1 MYKKIQKRVFEIIE
15 KGKKNDKSSIIFDS
29 FIMTLITLNVA
40 SVFIETFNIS
50 SNFAYTLKIFE
61 IVSIL
66 FLLFNI
72 YLDCGQL
79 LIYFLNVLI

>member
-50 SNFAYTLKIFE
+50 INFAYTLKIFE
-61 IVSIL
+61 IVSISI
-66 FLLFNI
+66 FTI
-72 YLDCGQL
+72 
-79 LIYFLNVLI
+79 

>member
-29 FIMTLITLNVA
+29 FIMTLITLNVP

-61 IVSIL
+61 IVSISI
-66 FLLFNI
+66 FTI
-72 YLDCGQL
+72 
-79 LIYFLNVLI
+79 

>member
-61 IVSIL
+61 IVSISI
-66 FLLFNI
+66 FY
-72 YLDCGQL
+72 YL
-79 LIYFLNVLI
+79 IST

>member
-1 MYKKIQKRVFEIIE
+1 MYKNIQKRVFEIIE

-61 IVSIL
+61 IVSISI
-66 FLLFNI
+66 FTI
-72 YLDCGQL
+72 
-79 LIYFLNVLI
+79 

>member
-1 MYKKIQKRVFEIIE
+1 MYKKIQKRVFE

-61 IVSIL
+61 IVSISI
-66 FLLFNI
+66 FTI
-72 YLDCGQL
+72 
-79 LIYFLNVLI
+79 

>member
-61 IVSIL
+61 IVSISI
-66 FLLFNI
+66 FI
-72 YLDCGQL
+72 
-79 LIYFLNVLI
+79 I